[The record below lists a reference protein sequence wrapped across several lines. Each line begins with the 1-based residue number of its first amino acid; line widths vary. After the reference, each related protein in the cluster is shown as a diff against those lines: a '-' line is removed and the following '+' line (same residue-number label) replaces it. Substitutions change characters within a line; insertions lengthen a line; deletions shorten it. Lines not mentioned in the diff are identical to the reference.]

1 MSLHWRCL
9 FAPCN
14 SHLNSWSLFLSLFC
28 IWSYLLKESIL
39 FVSFCAFVLV
49 FAEFGDKYHPYS
61 SVRVLLSVVSC
72 TTHTRWHDL
81 FVLLCTK
88 SPFLLHMFST
98 RFPLLL
104 SASFYCCACS
114 RITYNTVHRTT
125 STMSSWEICFNPL
138 NILSPPS
145 ANFGYNFFF
154 FFLAVEGGEWFI

>member
-28 IWSYLLKESIL
+28 IWSYLLEESIL

-104 SASFYCCACS
+104 SASFYCCAFS

-125 STMSSWEICFNPL
+125 STMSSWEICFNLFEYPL
-138 NILSPPS
+138 PS
-145 ANFGYNFFF
+145 ISKLWLQLFF